1 MARYFLDLFTPETW
15 AKFRAGGEGIT
26 GFRERQ
32 HGIAQQIKP
41 GDIFLCYL
49 TRLSRWCGV
58 LRVNSSPF
66 IDDTPYFADA
76 TDPFV
81 VRFKV
86 EPVIVL
92 DPERS
97 IPIFED
103 SVWQVLSE
111 TKSYPKGGSKWTG
124 RFRSSLTEMTQ
135 EDGDFLSALL
145 KQQANTKTSYEF
157 TDRDKRQLARKQIV
171 ATPSGDVIVEVPE
184 EDEPDAAPTAP
195 PAIGSTQIEVRK
207 SIEMQAKIAQIGA
220 AMGFKIWIPAGDR
233 GKVLEIVPS
242 NLKGSFLDNLS
253 LNYESTTLD
262 TIRQIDVL
270 WLNHNAMTRAFEVE
284 HTTAV
289 YSGLLRMADLFAL
302 QPNMKIKAHIVAPED
317 RREKVLKEI
326 RRPVFSMLSSGPLY
340 ESCTFLAYDAID
352 EVASNPH
359 LEDLKH
365 TILDKFAESAVEEA

>member
-49 TRLSRWCGV
+49 TRL
-58 LRVNSSPF
+58 
-66 IDDTPYFADA
+66 
-76 TDPFV
+76 
-81 VRFKV
+81 
-86 EPVIVL
+86 
-92 DPERS
+92 
-97 IPIFED
+97 
-103 SVWQVLSE
+103 
-111 TKSYPKGGSKWTG
+111 
-124 RFRSSLTEMTQ
+124 
-135 EDGDFLSALL
+135 
-145 KQQANTKTSYEF
+145 
-157 TDRDKRQLARKQIV
+157 
-171 ATPSGDVIVEVPE
+171 
-184 EDEPDAAPTAP
+184 
-195 PAIGSTQIEVRK
+195 
-207 SIEMQAKIAQIGA
+207 GA
-220 AMGFKIWIPAGDR
+220 AMGFKIWIPASDR
-233 GKVLEIVPS
+233 GKVLEIIPS